1 MMFIDDNGYI
11 EYNIKDHSIIDIWIT
26 ERRNM
31 EEIKLI
37 KDIVASPNADTLS
50 NRLMNAKVELN
61 ATRNFL
67 NDAGNFRTDD
77 YDMGLSCE
85 VILSKYIEYL
95 QYKVEMLEKMHTKLQ
110 NNKYIKRD
118 ELLELTTVPKKKK
131 PNTKKEVSCSIP
143 YTSSDNADML
153 LL

>member
-1 MMFIDDNGYI
+1 
-11 EYNIKDHSIIDIWIT
+11 
-26 ERRNM
+26 M

-37 KDIVASPNADTLS
+37 KDIKDIVIKQDADTIS

-61 ATRNFL
+61 TTRNFL

-95 QYKVEMLEKMHTKLQ
+95 QYKVKMLEKIHTKLQ

-118 ELLELTTVPKKKK
+118 EAPGLTTVPKKRNLIQRRKFLTLYHIQVLIMLICFFYKK
-131 PNTKKEVSCSIP
+131 V
-143 YTSSDNADML
+143 
-153 LL
+153 

>member
-1 MMFIDDNGYI
+1 
-11 EYNIKDHSIIDIWIT
+11 
-26 ERRNM
+26 M

-37 KDIVASPNADTLS
+37 KDIIASPNTDTLS

-61 ATRNFL
+61 VTRNFL

-85 VILSKYIEYL
+85 VILNKYIEYL
-95 QYKVEMLEKMHTKLQ
+95 QYKVKMLEKMHTKLQ

-118 ELLELTTVPKKKK
+118 ELLEELTTIPKKKK
-131 PNTKKEVSCSIP
+131 PNTKKEVSCSVP
-143 YTSSDNADML
+143 YTISDNADML

>member
-1 MMFIDDNGYI
+1 
-11 EYNIKDHSIIDIWIT
+11 
-26 ERRNM
+26 M

-95 QYKVEMLEKMHTKLQ
+95 QYKVKMLEKMNTKLQ
-110 NNKYIKRD
+110 NNKYIRRD
-118 ELLELTTVPKKKK
+118 ELPELTTVPKKKNK
-131 PNTKKEVSCSIP
+131 SDINKEVSCFIP
-143 YTSSDNADML
+143 YTL

>member
-1 MMFIDDNGYI
+1 MD
-11 EYNIKDHSIIDIWIT
+11 
-26 ERRNM
+26 
-31 EEIKLI
+31 EIKLI

-85 VILSKYIEYL
+85 VILRKYIEYL
-95 QYKVEMLEKMHTKLQ
+95 QYKVKMLEKINTKLQ

-118 ELLELTTVPKKKK
+118 EEPELTTVPKKKNK
-131 PNTKKEVSCSIP
+131 SDINKEVSCSIP
-143 YTSSDNADML
+143 YTSSDNVDML

>member
-1 MMFIDDNGYI
+1 MD
-11 EYNIKDHSIIDIWIT
+11 
-26 ERRNM
+26 
-31 EEIKLI
+31 EIKLI
-37 KDIVASPNADTLS
+37 KDIVASLNADTLS

-95 QYKVEMLEKMHTKLQ
+95 QYKVKMLEKMHTKLQ
-110 NNKYIKRD
+110 DNKYTKRD
-118 ELLELTTVPKKKK
+118 EAPNLTTAPKK
-131 PNTKKEVSCSIP
+131 PDAKKEVP
-143 YTSSDNADML
+143 YSVPYASSDNVDML
-153 LL
+153 I

>member
-1 MMFIDDNGYI
+1 
-11 EYNIKDHSIIDIWIT
+11 
-26 ERRNM
+26 M

-37 KDIVASPNADTLS
+37 KDIVESPNADTLS

-61 ATRNFL
+61 TTRNFL
-67 NDAGNFRTDD
+67 NNAGNFRTDD

-95 QYKVEMLEKMHTKLQ
+95 QYKVKMLEKMNTKLQ
-110 NNKYIKRD
+110 NNKYINRD
-118 ELLELTTVPKKKK
+118 ELLEELITIPKKKK

-143 YTSSDNADML
+143 YTSSDNVDML
-153 LL
+153 I

>member
-1 MMFIDDNGYI
+1 MD
-11 EYNIKDHSIIDIWIT
+11 
-26 ERRNM
+26 
-31 EEIKLI
+31 EIKLI
-37 KDIVASPNADTLS
+37 KDIIASPNADTLN

-95 QYKVEMLEKMHTKLQ
+95 QYKVKMLEKMNIKLQ

-118 ELLELTTVPKKKK
+118 ELIEELTTIPKKKK
-131 PNTKKEVSCSIP
+131 PDAKKEVSCSIP
-143 YTSSDNADML
+143 YTSSDNVDML

>member
-1 MMFIDDNGYI
+1 
-11 EYNIKDHSIIDIWIT
+11 
-26 ERRNM
+26 M

-118 ELLELTTVPKKKK
+118 ELPELTTVPEKKNKSDI
-131 PNTKKEVSCSIP
+131 KKEVSYSIP
-143 YTSSDNADML
+143 YTSSDNFDML

>member
-1 MMFIDDNGYI
+1 MD
-11 EYNIKDHSIIDIWIT
+11 
-26 ERRNM
+26 
-31 EEIKLI
+31 EIKLI

-67 NDAGNFRTDD
+67 NDAGNFCTDD
-77 YDMGLSCE
+77 YDMGLSFE

-118 ELLELTTVPKKKK
+118 ELPEELTTIPKKKK

-143 YTSSDNADML
+143 YTSLDNADML
-153 LL
+153 I